1 MPKEFS
7 RGQRVAEQIRRE
19 LAELIRLELKD
30 PRVGFITLTDVEITP
45 DYAHA
50 KVYFTSMTGQ
60 EGLEEIQKG
69 LRRASSFLRRE
80 LGRRIRIHTLPELHF
95 HYDPSVETGNRISA
109 LIDKAVTP
117 RRPSLPR
124 RPPDSPR
131 RRLSTVFPGS
141 SPFGSHPPAP
151 YAASR
156 C

>member
-60 EGLEEIQKG
+60 EGLDEIQRG

-80 LGRRIRIHTLPELHF
+80 LGKRIRIHTLPA
-95 HYDPSVETGNRISA
+95 GW
-109 LIDKAVTP
+109 
-117 RRPSLPR
+117 
-124 RPPDSPR
+124 
-131 RRLSTVFPGS
+131 
-141 SPFGSHPPAP
+141 PPAG
-151 YAASR
+151 AAA
-156 C
+156 